1 MLNLSWK
8 VFLNTGNIETY
19 LLYKELQ
26 SEEQLM
32 TSNNS
37 QVQSSLELPNS

>member
-1 MLNLSWK
+1 MLNLSWN

-32 TSNNS
+32 SNNNS
-37 QVQSSLELPNS
+37 QIESSLEFPNA